1 MEATFATAQNGL
13 YAANQRLQV
22 NANNMSN
29 LTTDGFKA
37 QMALQGDVYHHGT
50 RFLGTADDMSIGA
63 PEETGDD
70 RNFYIQGE
78 GFFEVATDGEPAYTR
93 VGNFT
98 VDRDGNLVTPT
109 GHLLEPNIVVPEDS
123 IGLTVTP
130 DGVIASVSPEGE
142 AQDLGQLQLARFLNP
157 NGLLSIGNNLYVQG
171 PDSGDAQLANPGDV
185 GFGTIM
191 SRYLE
196 GSNVDPAAE
205 ITQQIVN
212 QRSYQM
218 NLRVFQTSDSLVGR
232 AIDLFS

>member
-22 NANNMSN
+22 NANNLSN

-37 QMALQGDVYHHGT
+37 HMALQGDVFSNGT
-50 RFLGTADDMSIGA
+50 RFLGTQEDMSIGV
-63 PEETGDD
+63 PEDTGDD
-70 RNFYIQGE
+70 RNFYIRGE

-109 GHLLEPNIVVPEDS
+109 GHMLEPNIVVPDDS
-123 IGLTVTP
+123 IGISVTP
-130 DGVIASVSPEGE
+130 DGIVSSVNTDGD
-142 AQDLGQLQLARFLNP
+142 ATDLGQLQLARFINP
-157 NGLLSIGNNLYVQG
+157 NGLLNVGDNLYVQG
-171 PDSGDAQLANPGDV
+171 PDSGDPQLATPGET
-185 GFGTIM
+185 GFGTVVN
-191 SRYLE
+191 RFLE
-196 GSNVDPAAE
+196 GSNVDPASE
-205 ITQQIVN
+205 ITRQIVN